1 MSITV
6 KDIIRFDEIL
16 ADMYRS
22 ELTFAILAE
31 LALLTV
37 ILILALSPRSA
48 WKDTRWGDTSDF
60 YDEKEPRYRN
70 GKKLTRREREAERT
84 KRQKRGNSVIDA
96 VRALSLCALVC
107 VFVGLG
113 ISMFIRLDR
122 IQRDMDGDAYAVYE
136 GVFDCDYEGSYV
148 TVTLTFPDGSGN
160 TVSVKGD
167 EHDLDYP
174 EVGKHRGRVVY
185 AKNSGYVL
193 AIESVPKE
201 E

>member
-1 MSITV
+1 MSFTV
-6 KDIIRFDEIL
+6 KDILRFDEIL

-37 ILILALSPRSA
+37 VLILALSPRSA
-48 WKDTRWGDTSDF
+48 WKDTRWGDTSDL

-70 GKKLTRREREAERT
+70 GKKLTRREREAERS
-84 KRQKRGNSVIDA
+84 KRQKCGNGVIDA

-113 ISMFIRLDR
+113 ISMFIRIDR
-122 IQRDMDGDAYAVYE
+122 MRRDMDEDAYILYE
-136 GVFDCDYEGSYV
+136 GVFDCGYEGSYV
-148 TVTLTFPDGSGN
+148 TVTLTFPDGNGN
-160 TVSVKGD
+160 AVSVKGD

-185 AKNSGYVL
+185 AQNSGYV
-193 AIESVPKE
+193 IEVEWEPTE
-201 E
+201 Q

>member
-1 MSITV
+1 MSFTAEEIG
-6 KDIIRFDEIL
+6 RFDAVL
-16 ADMYRS
+16 ADMYES

-48 WKDTRWGDTSDF
+48 WKDTRWGDTSDL
-60 YDEKEPRYRN
+60 YDENEPRYRN
-70 GKKLTRREREAERT
+70 GKKMTRREREAERS
-84 KRQKRGNSVIDA
+84 KRQKRGNDVIDA
-96 VRALSLCALVC
+96 VRALVLCTLVC

-113 ISMFIRLDR
+113 ISMFIRIDR
-122 IQRDMDGDAYAVYE
+122 MRRDMDEDAYAVYE
-136 GVFDCDYEGSYV
+136 GVFDCGYEGSYV
-148 TVTLTFPDGSGN
+148 TVTLTFPDENGN

-185 AKNSGYVL
+185 AVHCGKV
-193 AIESVPKE
+193 IEVEWDSTEP
-201 E
+201 